1 MYFGT
6 YHPTLSPKLQNS
18 LLRTYNLAVEA
29 IEDSF
34 SLRNYGDVHGKL
46 YKPDSLQMANFDFS
60 GLATYTIDGGRTS
73 GEFLLD
79 LMSGRGY
86 KDVDQNT
93 RGDALGDIAT
103 VSIVRF
109 RTVVKDPL
117 DLVFLF
123 WSITSGIIVGAGM
136 IPLAVVSSLLMDIVI
151 TIFVNKKSRQNPYML
166 VVNCENSDIED
177 SVMKLIESNTGAAKV
192 KVKIVSKTGMELTVE
207 VLLKDGYS
215 KFINDIINISGGT
228 NAVMVSYN
236 GQYMD

>member
-1 MYFGT
+1 
-6 YHPTLSPKLQNS
+6 
-18 LLRTYNLAVEA
+18 
-29 IEDSF
+29 
-34 SLRNYGDVHGKL
+34 
-46 YKPDSLQMANFDFS
+46 
-60 GLATYTIDGGRTS
+60 
-73 GEFLLD
+73 
-79 LMSGRGY
+79 
-86 KDVDQNT
+86 
-93 RGDALGDIAT
+93 
-103 VSIVRF
+103 
-109 RTVVKDPL
+109 
-117 DLVFLF
+117 
-123 WSITSGIIVGAGM
+123 M

>member
-1 MYFGT
+1 
-6 YHPTLSPKLQNS
+6 
-18 LLRTYNLAVEA
+18 
-29 IEDSF
+29 
-34 SLRNYGDVHGKL
+34 
-46 YKPDSLQMANFDFS
+46 
-60 GLATYTIDGGRTS
+60 
-73 GEFLLD
+73 
-79 LMSGRGY
+79 MSGRGY

-136 IPLAVVSSLLMDIVI
+136 IPLAVVSSLFNGHCYYYICKQ
-151 TIFVNKKSRQNPYML
+151 KKSRQNPYML